1 MMSTRYE
8 LYQNNNMGQ
17 YPYTVFREYTT
28 KSDNLAKDLVVGSAK
43 KPIFI
48 TGIPDGISEYTNVAL
63 PDIGVPRRLTV
74 SSVEPLTESELEEIE
89 SKHRVAYY
97 PIPTFKG
104 PLSVLVERPN
114 LNFVMPLSGLPPTS
128 LSRYVECRYFLA
140 RHIPATIM
148 FNPYN
153 GHVHRFVPPTINIVL
168 IMPENFTKT
177 GTYSGLFTVDE
188 NIIVRVY
195 SKRPLSASI
204 TLPDHERY
212 SEISIYSSKTLEACK
227 RILSNLG
234 LHRIAYQS
242 DNQIYGLDS
251 FVTAV
256 IGDIANI
263 NLPKNA

>member
-1 MMSTRYE
+1 MIGTRYE
-8 LYQNNNMGQ
+8 LYRNTNMGQ
-17 YPYTVFREYTT
+17 YPYTVFRECTT
-28 KSDNLAKDLVVGSAK
+28 KADNLAKDLIVGTTK

-48 TGIPDGISEYTNVAL
+48 TGIPDGISEFTNVAL
-63 PDIGVPRRLTV
+63 TDTGATRRLTV
-74 SSVEPLTESELEEIE
+74 SSIEPLNESEIEEIE
-89 SKHRVAYY
+89 NKHRVAYY
-97 PIPTFKG
+97 PIPTFKD
-104 PLSVLVERPN
+104 PLSVLIDRPN
-114 LNFVMPLSGLPPTS
+114 LNFVMPLSSLPPTS

-148 FNPYN
+148 FNPYT
-153 GHVHRFVPPTINIVL
+153 GHVHRFVPPSTNIVL

-177 GTYSGLFTVDE
+177 GTYSGLFVIDE

-195 SKRPLSASI
+195 SKKPLSASI
-204 TLPDHERY
+204 ALPDHDRY

-234 LHRIAYQS
+234 LHRIIYQS
-242 DNQIYGLDS
+242 DNQIYGVDS